1 DWHDTIPDSLFS
13 FTNNQTDMSHH
24 CHWIKRAVSLTF
36 LISLF
41 LQPLSNWAAEAIPLP
56 SVLSATATVQR
67 SERDGLWE
75 KSLIVQFST
84 PRRAIS
90 TSDGMVEAKAAINI
104 AAAPA
109 LWAKVGMEFQGRD
122 GRGGK
127 SYVDFIRSN
136 TAAKL
141 GVDLQHIAHMATAA
155 DLDNLAVVTREYG
168 PLKVTVLATA
178 GVKSNAIRTGVD
190 EGSYIEGEEP
200 AGTINI
206 MVLTNIQLTDAA
218 LARALITVTEGKT
231 AALEDLKIP
240 STYTPAVQ
248 ATGTGTDSIIVVSGT
263 ALPKAS
269 YTGGHSRIGEL
280 IGKASYQAVVEA
292 VGKQNGYFLSGAK
305 RFGDAALGKPKEN
318 GALRLAL
325 LHFSPVPGEISENRK
340 RLENQIREAVRY
352 GADWVVTPELAETGY
367 FFVKR
372 IGTDWIA
379 PFPDTWVSTLSAI
392 ARDNHIVLFVGIAER
407 EFSSNKLYN
416 SVVVIDR
423 EGKILGT
430 YRKQRVLGGAE
441 GWSSPGQEENLF
453 QVDGLPVGV
462 LICADTYVPTLA
474 AHYRQKGASLL
485 LVPSNWAPIK
495 GMGPEGIWESRSS
508 ETGIPVVAINRTGTE
523 PELDFSRSES
533 VIAVAGKRVH
543 AFHSASDHIY
553 YLDWDRKETFKRV
566 TYR

>member
-1 DWHDTIPDSLFS
+1 MLHT
-13 FTNNQTDMSHH
+13 SHSRVRSSSVVFLALVLLRITS
-24 CHWIKRAVSLTF
+24 WAAVE
-36 LISLF
+36 I
-41 LQPLSNWAAEAIPLP
+41 PLSSAIAASAAI
-56 SVLSATATVQR
+56 QR
-67 SERDGLWE
+67 SERQGHWE
-75 KSLIVQFST
+75 KSLVVQFPES
-84 PRRAIS
+84 RRTIS
-90 TSDGMVEAKAAINI
+90 TSDGMLDAKAAINI
-104 AAAPA
+104 GAAPA
-109 LWAKVGMEFQGRD
+109 LWEKVSLEFQGRN
-122 GRGGK
+122 GQGGK
-127 SYVDFIRSN
+127 AYTEFIRRDIASR
-136 TAAKL
+136 L
-141 GVDLQHIAHMATAA
+141 GVGPQQVAHMATAA

-392 ARDNHIVLFVGIAER
+392 ARDNHVVLFVGIAER

-523 PELDFSRSES
+523 PELDFSLSES
-533 VIAVAGKRVH
+533 VIAVAGKRIH
-543 AFHSASDHIY
+543 AFHSAADHIY
-553 YLDWDRKETFKRV
+553 YLDWDRKETFKQV